1 LGWHIAGGIVAVV
14 GGLIFVGIV
23 QQEIIPMWRRILREV
38 GKEAVTGVL
47 GLQVATLFI
56 VMMAIGIPL
65 VGVLL
70 LIGGEP

>member
-1 LGWHIAGGIVAVV
+1 
-14 GGLIFVGIV
+14 
-23 QQEIIPMWRRILREV
+23 MWRRILREV